1 MVDTFLVVSVDDVF
15 LIKFVLYLSLFTGYE
30 HIDVI

>member
-1 MVDTFLVVSVDDVF
+1 MVDTFLVISVDVVF
-15 LIKFVLYLSLFTGYE
+15 LIKFVLYLSLFTGCE